1 MQLLWSVL
9 CEVDIIHINGFVTGI
24 IETDRFIRTAVART
38 LMVKV
43 VSAYLLKLQTLE
55 VYGLTIKFISQ
66 MEFGIPVKA
75 WHNF

>member
-1 MQLLWSVL
+1 
-9 CEVDIIHINGFVTGI
+9 
-24 IETDRFIRTAVART
+24 
-38 LMVKV
+38 MVKV

-55 VYGLTIKFISQ
+55 VYGLAIKFISQ